1 MDLLGVSSLPF
12 LTRRSYYYEFK
23 QIVVW
28 GVLAGLVEGNF
39 GSVVVAKVFNGS
51 EREIAIATATPIAA
65 FITSL
70 VWGMLCVGRPKI
82 RLLVLFSAGAALI
95 TGMVA
100 AIPTS
105 SAGAVWFI
113 CQMAAAQVLMAGV
126 LTVRSAV
133 WKSNYPREVRGRITA
148 RLQGMRFVVGVFTAL
163 SAAAICDR
171 DPSSYRFIYP
181 VVAAFGLAAV
191 WLARRI
197 RIRGERSELRRNQQA
212 PADPDLR
219 RGLVEPFSLT
229 ALVSPGHVFGQMYRV
244 LKDDRSYTH
253 YCIAQIFTGFANL
266 MTMAIIAAVVTRDL
280 RFGDAWGFWVS
291 TALLVA
297 VPQLAVL
304 GSLGRW
310 GGLFDRLGVLGF
322 RVINVCCWSASILLA
337 MFASLVAVNADS
349 FGPIFLPLAVALFAG
364 RAVFYGLARGGGA
377 LAWHIGHLHF
387 ADAPKAEIYMGIH
400 VSLTGLRGIVAPVC
414 GILLWQTIGWPVWLI
429 ALAFSFVSL
438 VMYRTMARNE
448 RRE

>member
-1 MDLLGVSSLPF
+1 M
-12 LTRRSYYYEFK
+12 
-23 QIVVW
+23 
-28 GVLAGLVEGNF
+28 
-39 GSVVVAKVFNGS
+39 AKVFHGS
-51 EREIAIATATPIAA
+51 ERELAIATATPIAA

-82 RLLVLFSAGAALI
+82 RLLVLFSAGTALV

-105 SAGAVWFI
+105 STGAIWFI
-113 CQMAAAQVLMAGV
+113 CQMAAAQVLMTGV

-133 WKSNYPREVRGRITA
+133 WKSNYPRQVRGRITA
-148 RLQGMRFVVGVFTAL
+148 RLQGVRFVVSVVTAL

-171 DPSSYRFIYP
+171 DPASYRFIYP
-181 VVAAFGLAAV
+181 VVAVFGLVAV

-197 RIRGERSELRRNQQA
+197 HIRGERSELRRDLRP

-229 ALVSPGHVFGQMYRV
+229 ALVSPGHVFGQMVRV
-244 LKDDRSYTH
+244 LREDRRYTL
-253 YCIAQIFTGFANL
+253 YCIAQLFTGFANL
-266 MTMAIIAAVVTRDL
+266 MTISIIAVVVTRDL
-280 RFGDAWGFWVS
+280 EFGNAWGFWVS

-310 GGLFDRLGVLGF
+310 GRLFDRLGILGF
-322 RVINVCCWSASILLA
+322 RVINVCCWVASILAA
-337 MFASLVAVNADS
+337 MFASLVAVNADW
-349 FGPIFLPLAVALFAG
+349 FGPISLPVAVALFAA
-364 RAVFYGLARGGGA
+364 RALFYGLARGGGA
-377 LAWHIGHLHF
+377 LAWYIGHLHF
-387 ADAPKAEIYMGIH
+387 ADAQKAEIYMGIH
-400 VSLTGLRGIVAPVC
+400 VSLTGLRGIIAPLC

-429 ALAFSFVSL
+429 ALAFSLVSL
-438 VMYRTMARNE
+438 IMYRTMARHEQRVGVPNSSADAPQ
-448 RRE
+448 